1 MDPVMQIV
9 AALAAGSTLR
19 WSPDAPGLPSS
30 ASVAGGP
37 VACGAVNG
45 AGRTSAAVT
54 STAVTSAAVTGAAV
68 TGAVAGGGAVSGPRP
83 APVRDAY
90 ARLWSRVRRSL
101 ASRPGG
107 LMMLA
112 RHADAPHTWAAPL
125 TAELRAAGAGEDPE
139 LVTAAGEL
147 LRMMGQNGWHGAGHG
162 AGHSSAGYSSAGHGP
177 AGHCSPAI
185 QA

>member
-1 MDPVMQIV
+1 MQIV

-19 WSPDAPGLPSS
+19 WSPDAPGLLSS
-30 ASVAGGP
+30 AP
-37 VACGAVNG
+37 VA
-45 AGRTSAAVT
+45 
-54 STAVTSAAVTGAAV
+54 
-68 TGAVAGGGAVSGPRP
+68 GGAVSGPRP
-83 APVRDAY
+83 ASVRDAY

-139 LVTAAGEL
+139 LVTAATDL
-147 LRMMGQNGWHGAGHG
+147 HRMMSQNGWHGAGLSS
-162 AGHSSAGYSSAGHGP
+162 AGHSSVGYNSAGCSSAGHGP
-177 AGHCSPAI
+177 ASRCSPAI